1 MQQAKQSSSHWKK
14 LTDDQPHGIFAAG
27 GAFVP
32 TQEKKKQKKTDDHEQ
47 TIMNPRAPEPAPQGT
62 LEGTSHRSS
71 WNSPNQHHDPTTP
84 KHTHPNANKS
94 PKPLKC
100 PKRNN
105 SRFFKSGNCENSFL
119 PVCIVFGALFL
130 NDCFKISV
138 ITRAHCS
145 FIIFKVTQIFS
156 AAILLLS
163 YKQVF

>member
-1 MQQAKQSSSHWKK
+1 MIMQQQRYSSSHWKK
-14 LTDDQPHGIFAAG
+14 LIDGRQGPWTDHNEPTRT
-27 GAFVP
+27 GA
-32 TQEKKKQKKTDDHEQ
+32 
-47 TIMNPRAPEPAPQGT
+47 RPARDTGKNN
-62 LEGTSHRSS
+62 HRTS

-119 PVCIVFGALFL
+119 PVCIVFGALFF
-130 NDCFKISV
+130 NDCFKIYV
-138 ITRAHCS
+138 ITRTHCS

>member
-1 MQQAKQSSSHWKK
+1 M
-14 LTDDQPHGIFAAG
+14 G
-27 GAFVP
+27 G
-32 TQEKKKQKKTDDHEQ
+32 TDHEP

-62 LEGTSHRSS
+62 LEGTSHRTS

-119 PVCIVFGALFL
+119 PVCIVFGALFF
-130 NDCFKISV
+130 NDCFKIYV
-138 ITRAHCS
+138 ITRTHCS
-145 FIIFKVTQIFS
+145 FSHFVAFVQTSVLKEGRIWRIARMQPMLITKFQNKAVVFYLFIIYLFNSLF
-156 AAILLLS
+156 
-163 YKQVF
+163 

>member
-1 MQQAKQSSSHWKK
+1 M
-14 LTDDQPHGIFAAG
+14 G
-27 GAFVP
+27 G
-32 TQEKKKQKKTDDHEQ
+32 TDHEP

-62 LEGTSHRSS
+62 MEGTIHRSS

-119 PVCIVFGALFL
+119 PVCIVFGALFF
-130 NDCFKISV
+130 NDCFKIYV
-138 ITRAHCS
+138 ITRTHCS